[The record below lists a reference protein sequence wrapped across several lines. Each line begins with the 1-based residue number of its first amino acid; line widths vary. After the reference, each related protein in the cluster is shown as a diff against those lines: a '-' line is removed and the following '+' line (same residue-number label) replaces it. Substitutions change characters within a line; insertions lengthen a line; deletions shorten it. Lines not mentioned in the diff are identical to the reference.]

1 MSEATLG
8 QNLEQKP
15 AVENGVLLE
24 SPGESSIAVRP
35 NLEQVTAPEKDE
47 KGVVYVVNMI
57 CMFLLFGISMIIIA
71 WFGLFS
77 EV

>member
-1 MSEATLG
+1 MSEAT
-8 QNLEQKP
+8 LEQKP

-24 SPGESSIAVRP
+24 SPGESAIATRP
-35 NLEQVTAPEKDE
+35 NTEQVVAPEKDE
-47 KGVVYVVNMI
+47 KGVVYVINMI
-57 CMFLLFGISMIIIA
+57 GMFLLFGISMIIIA